1 MCCLVVAACTCEFH
15 SDTQLT
21 TVYFMK
27 TYCLGVYEVR
37 LCKDGQ
43 WTNVLVDD
51 YFPCLPNK
59 KLMFAQSDRKQL

>member
-1 MCCLVVAACTCEFH
+1 MCCLVVAVFTCELH
-15 SDTQLT
+15 CDTQQFISL
-21 TVYFMK
+21 K